1 MVVQT
6 IQCKAVSCI
15 FKLSEQHRKHVQ
27 AYRQSLD
34 KENMTE
40 ERKTMTDEE
49 MWERLDELEKIEL
62 ERREMHKYIKI
73 FFM

>member
-1 MVVQT
+1 VKCTTAINSSSFT
-6 IQCKAVSCI
+6 II
-15 FKLSEQHRKHVQ
+15 
-27 AYRQSLD
+27 
-34 KENMTE
+34 
-40 ERKTMTDEE
+40 MTDEE